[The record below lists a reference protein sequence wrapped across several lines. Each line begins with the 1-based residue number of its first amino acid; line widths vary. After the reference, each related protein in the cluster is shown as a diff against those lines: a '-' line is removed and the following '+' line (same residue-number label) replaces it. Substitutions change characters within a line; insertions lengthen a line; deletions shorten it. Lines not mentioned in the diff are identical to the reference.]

1 MSPGDR
7 LSLRMMLVRS
17 ASSSQQI
24 RVGLVSFD
32 SAFVCRGAA
41 QAGSSVDTCWGSG
54 VNESNTV
61 CRNMYT
67 GLKLTVLT
75 AKYA

>member
-1 MSPGDR
+1 M
-7 LSLRMMLVRS
+7 RS

-32 SAFVCRGAA
+32 STFVPRGR
-41 QAGSSVDTCWGSG
+41 AGRVQLDTYWGSG
-54 VNESNTV
+54 INESNTV
-61 CRNMYT
+61 CRNMYAR
-67 GLKLTVLT
+67 LKLTVLT